1 MAEVVVWQLHWVNIA
16 ITAWLWGLITGPV
29 VVPLSRLIEL
39 HLVAVCLRKRSWAS
53 AHVFPCTVG
62 PHQWR
67 ASGKKK
73 EFRDDRVI
81 GWVSSAR
88 PLGTVKP
95 LKVYVSLPPSAP
107 RWLITLRVL
116 CSGLGG
122 WTRITLLGHS
132 RRSDSS
138 HKLIT
143 FFHGLRSEFEL
154 YIKNLTEVSHMP
166 SKNCHTG
173 DAQSWEKKVCLNLI
187 LNLVNLISLFFYFK
201 IFFVYLA

>member
-1 MAEVVVWQLHWVNIA
+1 MAVRPNHWA
-16 ITAWLWGLITGPV
+16 CGRSTLPSDWITLGRCMSEETK
-29 VVPLSRLIEL
+29 LS
-39 HLVAVCLRKRSWAS
+39 VSACLSMYCRSTSVTSVRKKR
-53 AHVFPCTVG
+53 
-62 PHQWR
+62 R
-67 ASGKKK
+67 Y
-73 EFRDDRVI
+73 DRVI

-122 WTRITLLGHS
+122 WTRTTLLGHS

-154 YIKNLTEVSHMP
+154 YIKNLTEVNHMP
-166 SKNCHTG
+166 SKNYHTG
-173 DAQSWEKKVCLNLI
+173 DAQSWEKCKVCLNLI

-201 IFFVYLA
+201 MFFFVRGINCSEIWSFSVLFFLLF